1 MFIRLIACDLDG
13 TLATRDGFIHPE
25 SIAALQQA
33 REQGILVVLAT
44 GRLPLTLGHYLDQ
57 LGVTNEPIIA
67 AQGALIAYRDGRV
80 LRRLTLP
87 AEVARE
93 AARLAKPLGAGMAYF
108 TENHILVD
116 SYVFSPDQYTLWF
129 GAWAE
134 LQPNALTQ
142 LNDRLI
148 KFMAIHADETAV
160 PRLLETLRE
169 GLRDRAHVTRSWHH
183 FVEGAAP
190 GADKGSALAWLCEQ
204 LNIRREE
211 VLAIGD
217 GGNDVTMLQWAGFSA
232 APADGDPSALAVA
245 QWIAPPI
252 DKRPL
257 AKALAHFLHWES

>member
-1 MFIRLIACDLDG
+1 MPIRLIACDLDG

-25 SIAALQQA
+25 SIAALRRA
-33 REQGILVVLAT
+33 REKGILVVIAT
-44 GRLPLTLGHYLDQ
+44 GRMPMTLGHYLDQ

-67 AQGALIAYRDGRV
+67 AQGALVVHRDGRV

-116 SYVFSPDQYTLWF
+116 SYVFSPDQYALWF

-134 LQPNALTQ
+134 LQPDALMQ
-142 LNDRLI
+142 INDRLI
-148 KFMAIHADETAV
+148 KFMAIHADESAI
-160 PRLLETLRE
+160 PHLLETLRRHL
-169 GLRDRAHVTRSWHH
+169 GHRADITRSWHH

-190 GADKGSALAWLCEQ
+190 GADKGSALAWLCGQ
-204 LNIRREE
+204 LNIPRDE

-217 GGNDVTMLQWAGFSA
+217 GGNDVTMLQWAGYSA
-232 APADGDPSALAVA
+232 APADGDPAALAAA

-257 AKALAHFLHWES
+257 AKTLAHFLHWE